1 MANELTKMFVHYS
14 GTVQEFKNANLE
26 TKYNKQIVFIKGGTN
41 GNGEAV
47 YTHGKYY
54 GDVKAAIAA
63 LTQQV
68 NDLKY
73 FTSISDGTKTASAS
87 GKNGVITFNAV
98 DPTQVAVEVDSNG
111 VTIGLTDAFK
121 KSVSDNTTNV
131 ANVRADLGNVGDQ
144 ANSKGSAFA
153 RIANLAAVVGQ
164 LTGAEGGE
172 LKSVESQIT
181 EAIEALRAEIVGTL
195 EDADAKTLQAINDEL
210 DAVDAKWASYISK
223 AELAT
228 EVSDNDG
235 VKVNVTVKTKD
246 GKVSDVVV
254 NETQLEDA
262 LNLKANAADVY
273 TKTDADAMAQGK
285 VDTLANNAVRAN
297 TDAIAK
303 LNGNSSVAGSVDKKI
318 VDAIDAFAAKVSDN
332 GTIDTLKE
340 LVDYV
345 AGVDGSDKLTSAIAQ
360 IADNKGKIETLN
372 GNADT
377 VGSVAKSV
385 KDAIDAEVGRAEAAY
400 AVKGTE
406 GVASGAAARAEE
418 AFALAGQKAT
428 AAEAKAEAVTA
439 ISEIAEASVS
449 DSDNSYVKATVTT
462 KAGSV
467 TAVVVDDSGVKT
479 CADNARDE
487 AKGYTDTVVG
497 KYTATGVTASG
508 VRKEIEDRDAAIL
521 ESAKAY
527 VDALLAWE
535 EL

>member
-26 TKYNKQIVFIKGGTN
+26 TKYTNQIVFIKGGAN

-47 YTHGKYY
+47 YTHGEYY

-68 NDLKY
+68 SDLKY
-73 FTSISDGTKTASAS
+73 FTSISDGTKTASAA

-131 ANVRADLGNVGDQ
+131 TNVRTDLGTKDDQ

-181 EAIEALRAEIVGTL
+181 EAIEAFRTEIVGTL
-195 EDADAKTLQAINDEL
+195 DTTDAKTFQAINDEL
-210 DAVDAKWASYISK
+210 DAIDAKWASYISK

-235 VKVNVTVKTKD
+235 VKVNVTVKTKN
-246 GKVSDVVV
+246 GKVNEVVV
-254 NETQLEDA
+254 DETQLEAA

-285 VDTLANNAVRAN
+285 VNELANGAVKAN
-297 TDAIAK
+297 SDAIAVLK
-303 LNGNSSVAGSVDKKI
+303 GNDTVDGSVDKKI
-318 VDAIDAFAAKVSDN
+318 KDAINAFEQKVTDDD
-332 GTIDTLKE
+332 TINTLKE

-345 AGVDGSDKLTSAIAQ
+345 AGAKGGDKLADAIAQ
-360 IADNKGKIETLN
+360 IAENKGKIETLN
-372 GNADT
+372 GDADAA
-377 VGSVAKSV
+377 GSVARSI
-385 KDAIDAEVGRAEAAY
+385 KDAIDTEVARAEAAY

-406 GVASGAAARAEE
+406 GVAAGAATKAEE
-418 AFALAGQKAT
+418 AYTLAGQKAT
-428 AAEAKAEAVTA
+428 AAEAKAQAVIA
-439 ISEIAEASVS
+439 ISEIAEVTAS
-449 DSDNSYVKATVTT
+449 DSDNTYVTATVTT

-467 TAVVVDDSGVKT
+467 TSVVVDDSGVKT
-479 CADNARDE
+479 YADGVGDAAKDYSDRKLAE
-487 AKGYTDTVVG
+487 AIGTY
-497 KYTATGVTASG
+497 AAEGVTASG
-508 VRKEIEDRDAAIL
+508 LRKEIEERDAAVKNYADSL
-521 ESAKAY
+521 F
-527 VDALLAWE
+527 VWE